1 MESLSIVITLTKYQ
15 NQDFRMIKEI
25 ITYPAPLS
33 VQYSTDVRVFN
44 ENIVSLIE
52 DLKDTISEHN
62 LEGLTAY
69 QIGSYYN
76 VVVIKGD
83 DGELLELIN
92 PRLISHSGKI
102 TTTETTAYF
111 PSLSAEITRYEDI
124 SIVYQDRFGKDCS
137 LKASGELAVLIQR
150 KLDYTFG
157 TTFLHKMSEQEKEK
171 FQTKLEHGINIEP
184 ADYCPTTFKRDRIL
198 QVINIGM
205 VLMLIALI
213 VSFFISDTQTLATLW
228 EYQLYGVYSLLVLN
242 IGYFFYAQYEGKLYT
257 SCSSCQLGNIIG
269 TVTIS
274 LIKLSLITLGSYFLI
289 NPV

>member
-1 MESLSIVITLTKYQ
+1 
-15 NQDFRMIKEI
+15 MIKEI

-137 LKASGELAVLIQR
+137 LKASGKLAVLIQR